1 MSKEQELM
9 LQSSYASMAPDR
21 HDYDACYRKD
31 EQWGLYAL
39 HCHDFYEL
47 YIHFSGAKFYCVD
60 NNVYP
65 LESCQLMVVPPF
77 CMHGLIG
84 DSAPENYERA
94 FLYISPS
101 LLRSCGAGYIDLER
115 FLNKYHTAGQYHF
128 LLSSEDAQTCKQL
141 IQELMTDLRTSS
153 SMKRFANYTKVLH
166 FLQLTCQ
173 TMRNTKEVVEPVV
186 VNEAMHEI
194 LSYIN
199 DHFTQPLKLDALA
212 RQFGVSMSFLSH
224 EFVKYT
230 GRSVYDY
237 ILYRR
242 VLLAKAMM
250 TTNHSL
256 NEVAYQCGFNDYSS
270 FLRIFRKMVGMSPSA
285 YRKANQ
291 ADPTQS

>member
-1 MSKEQELM
+1 MSKEQEL
-9 LQSSYASMAPDR
+9 LLKSAYASMAPDR
-21 HDYDACYRKD
+21 HDYDACYAYHA
-31 EQWGLYAL
+31 EWNLSNL

-47 YIHFSGAKFYCVD
+47 YIHISGAKFYCID

-65 LESCQLMVVPPF
+65 MEPYQLMVVPPF

-84 DSAPENYERA
+84 DSAPVHYERA
-94 FLYISPS
+94 FLYITRSM
-101 LLRSCGAGYIDLER
+101 LRNCGGGYLDLES
-115 FLNKYHTAGQYHF
+115 FFNKYNSTGQYQF
-128 LLSSEDAQTCKQL
+128 LLSEADAMTCKQL
-141 IQELMTDLRTSS
+141 IRELSEDMRTSS
-153 SMKRFANYTKVLH
+153 TVKTFANYTKVQH
-166 FLQLTCQ
+166 FLQIVTQ
-173 TMRNTKEVVEPVV
+173 TMRGTKEIVAPVV

-242 VLLAKAMM
+242 VLLAKAMI
-250 TTNHSL
+250 TSNRSL

-285 YRKANQ
+285 YRKSNPNQ
-291 ADPTQS
+291 G

>member
-1 MSKEQELM
+1 MSKEQEQL
-9 LQSSYASMAPDR
+9 LLSAYASMAPDR
-21 HDYDACYRKD
+21 HDYDACYRLD

-65 LESCQLMVVPPF
+65 LENCQLMVIPPF

-94 FLYISPS
+94 FLYITPAM
-101 LLRSCGAGYIDLER
+101 LRSCGGGYIDLER
-115 FLNKYHTAGQYHF
+115 FFHKYHAANQFHF
-128 LLSSEDAQTCKQL
+128 TLSPQDAETCKTL
-141 IQELMTDLRTSS
+141 IQEISTDLRTASS
-153 SMKRFANYTKVLH
+153 VGQFANYTKVQY
-166 FLQLTCQ
+166 FLQIICRAMKSTQ
-173 TMRNTKEVVEPVV
+173 EVVEPVV
-186 VNEAMHEI
+186 LNEAMHEI

-199 DHFTQPLKLDALA
+199 DHFTQPLKLDTLA
-212 RQFGVSMSFLSH
+212 RQFGVSISFLSH

-237 ILYRR
+237 VLYRR

-250 TTNHSL
+250 TTHHSL

-270 FLRIFRKMVGMSPSA
+270 FLRVFRKMVGMSPSA
-285 YRKANQ
+285 YRKASQ
-291 ADPTQS
+291 ANARS

>member
-1 MSKEQELM
+1 MAHEQENLF
-9 LQSSYASMAPDR
+9 QSAYESMAPDR
-21 HDYDACYRKD
+21 HDYDAYYSLD
-31 EQWGLYAL
+31 ETWGLYAL

-65 LESCQLMVVPPF
+65 LESCQLMVLPPF

-84 DSAPENYERA
+84 DSAPVHYERA
-94 FLYISPS
+94 FLYITPS
-101 LLRSCGAGYIDLER
+101 MLRNCGGGFIDLER

-128 LLSSEDAQTCKQL
+128 LLKPEDAQVCKQL
-141 IQELMTDLRTSS
+141 IQEIHANLRTQSS
-153 SMKRFANYTKVLH
+153 VSRFANYTKVLH
-166 FLQLTCQ
+166 FLQIACQ
-173 TMRNTKEVVEPVV
+173 TMKATQEVMEPVV

-237 ILYRR
+237 VLYRR
-242 VLLAKAMM
+242 VLLAKAMI

-291 ADPTQS
+291 LNSQGQ

>member
-1 MSKEQELM
+1 MSKEQEL
-9 LQSSYASMAPDR
+9 LLKSAYASMAPDR
-21 HDYDACYRKD
+21 HDYDACYAYHA
-31 EQWGLYAL
+31 EWNLSNL

-47 YIHFSGAKFYCVD
+47 YIHISGAKFYCID

-65 LESCQLMVVPPF
+65 MEPYQLMVVPPF

-94 FLYISPS
+94 FLYISRS
-101 LLRSCGAGYIDLER
+101 MLRSCGGGYLDLES
-115 FLNKYHTAGQYHF
+115 FFNKYNSGGQYQF
-128 LLSSEDAQTCKQL
+128 PLSEADATTCKQL
-141 IQELMTDLRTSS
+141 IRELADDLRTGSS
-153 SMKRFANYTKVLH
+153 VKKFANYTKVQH
-166 FLQLTCQ
+166 FLQIVTQ
-173 TMRNTKEVVEPVV
+173 AMRGTKEVVAPVV

-242 VLLAKAMM
+242 VLLAKAMI
-250 TTNHSL
+250 TSNRSL

-285 YRKANQ
+285 YRKSNPNQ
-291 ADPTQS
+291 G

>member
-1 MSKEQELM
+1 MSREQERL
-9 LQSSYASMAPDR
+9 LLSSYASMAPDR
-21 HDYDACYRKD
+21 HDYEACYRLD
-31 EQWGLYAL
+31 EQWELYAL

-47 YIHFSGAKFYCVD
+47 YIHFSGARFYCVD

-65 LESCQLMVVPPF
+65 LESCQLMVIPPF

-84 DSAPENYERA
+84 ESAPEHYERA
-94 FLYISPS
+94 FLYITPAM
-101 LLRSCGAGYIDLER
+101 LRSCGGGYIDLER
-115 FLNKYHTAGQYHF
+115 FFHKYHTANQFHF
-128 LLSSEDAQTCKQL
+128 MLSPEDAQTCKAL
-141 IQELMTDLRTSS
+141 IQEVCADQRTASTVG
-153 SMKRFANYTKVLH
+153 RFANYTKVQY
-166 FLQLTCQ
+166 FLQIICRA
-173 TMRNTKEVVEPVV
+173 MKNTQEVAAPVV
-186 VNEAMHEI
+186 LNEAMHEI

-212 RQFGVSMSFLSH
+212 RQFGVSISFLSH

-237 ILYRR
+237 VLYRR

-250 TTNHSL
+250 TTDHSL

-285 YRKANQ
+285 YRKANR
-291 ADPTQS
+291 ANMPT

>member
-1 MSKEQELM
+1 MANEQDNLF
-9 LQSSYASMAPDR
+9 QSAYESMAPDR
-21 HDYDACYRKD
+21 HDYDAYYALDKT
-31 EQWGLYAL
+31 WGLYAL

-47 YIHFSGAKFYCVD
+47 YIHFGGAKFYCVD

-65 LESCQLMVVPPF
+65 LESCQLMVLPPF

-101 LLRSCGAGYIDLER
+101 MLRNCGGGFIDLER

-128 LLSSEDAQTCKQL
+128 LLKPEDAQVCKQL
-141 IQELMTDLRTSS
+141 IQEIHADLRTHSS
-153 SMKRFANYTKVLH
+153 VSRFANYTKVLH
-166 FLQLTCQ
+166 FLQIACQ
-173 TMRNTKEVVEPVV
+173 TMKATQEVMEPIV

-199 DHFTQPLKLDALA
+199 DHFTQPLKLDSLA
-212 RQFGVSMSFLSH
+212 RKFGVSMSFLSH

-237 ILYRR
+237 VLYRR
-242 VLLAKAMM
+242 VLLAKAMI

-291 ADPTQS
+291 LNGVG